1 MLCGLL
7 IAFGHSLAVE
17 EILGAYQAISLLAGD
32 FVIGAICTEDA
43 CGVRV
48 LKIGFKYFVDAFAI
62 FGVLDREDGFDPA
75 IEVAWHPVGAACED
89 VGLAAIAIFEVE
101 DAAVFQVASKYTAH
115 ADVFAHA
122 FYIRH

>member
-1 MLCGLL
+1 M
-7 IAFGHSLAVE
+7 
-17 EILGAYQAISLLAGD
+17 
-32 FVIGAICTEDA
+32 
-43 CGVRV
+43 VRV
-48 LKIGFKYFVDAFAI
+48 LKISFEDSVYAFAI
-62 FGVLDREDGFDPA
+62 IGVLDREDGFDPA

-115 ADVFAHA
+115 ADVFAHP